1 MAQDI
6 MSSRASFLSLVLA
19 LPLTCEAGQ
28 AHANPGKSVCP
39 VRPHKQVTQ
48 IYLFDG
54 RPEER
59 FFLAPDDRGK
69 GANQYTV
76 RELYRR
82 GSILTVRCEY
92 GATDVVDIPL
102 KKAVAVCTYSEVR
115 KEPALHCR

>member
-1 MAQDI
+1 
-6 MSSRASFLSLVLA
+6 MSSKARFLSLVLA
-19 LPLTCEAGQ
+19 LPLSCEAGQ
-28 AHANPGKSVCP
+28 ARANPGKSVCP
-39 VRPHKQVTQ
+39 ARPHQQVTQ

-59 FFLAPDDRGK
+59 FFLAPDDHGK

-76 RELYRR
+76 RGLYRR

-92 GATDVVDIPL
+92 GAGDAVDIPL
-102 KKAVAVCTYSEVR
+102 KKAVAVCTYSEPR